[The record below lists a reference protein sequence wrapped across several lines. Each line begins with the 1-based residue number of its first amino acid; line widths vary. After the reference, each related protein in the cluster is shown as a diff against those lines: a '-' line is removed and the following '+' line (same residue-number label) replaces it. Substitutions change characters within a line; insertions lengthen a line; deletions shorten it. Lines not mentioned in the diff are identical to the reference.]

1 MPVSDDFRQRL
12 DACLP
17 AVAEHFGT
25 PFYLYDEQGIVDT
38 MAQLRDAFAPLDF
51 REFYAVKAVSNPR
64 ILRLL
69 REHGAGFDCGSV
81 PDLGVARRAGATAG
95 DLIFTSNNTTAA
107 EFAAA
112 RATGALLTI
121 DDLAAF
127 GKLPDL
133 PERVGLRL
141 NPGTLPYGG
150 EAELVTSGQKFG
162 LRPDQLLAAE
172 RAARARGARSFGLHA
187 MVASGLT
194 STDVIR
200 ATLEFLLTM
209 AGRWHSDT
217 GTVVDFIDVGGGLG
231 IPFRPGEP
239 AFDLRGFAADAN
251 RLLTGWAEREGIPR
265 PRLFLESGRYVTGP
279 HGVLVTR
286 VVNRMEKWR
295 TFVGVDTG
303 VSAMIRPALY
313 DTAYHHISVHDADDR
328 PEEVVD
334 VVGSM
339 CENNDKL
346 ATARR
351 LPRAEEGDLMY
362 VHDVGAHGYSM
373 SFPYNHRLRPQE
385 LLLHADGD
393 VELIRRAETEADF
406 LATLECERRVLH
418 TRAGGRRVTT

>member
-1 MPVSDDFRQRL
+1 MPVPDDFRRRL

-17 AVAEHFGT
+17 AVAAHFGT
-25 PFYLYDEQGIVDT
+25 PFYLYDEQGIVET
-38 MAQLRDAFAPLDF
+38 LARLRNAFEPLDF

-69 REHGAGFDCGSV
+69 LEHGAGFDCGSV
-81 PDLGVARRAGATAG
+81 PDIGVAQRAGAGAG
-95 DLIFTSNNTTAA
+95 DLIFTANNTTAP

-112 RATGALLTI
+112 RASGALLNI

-133 PERVGLRL
+133 PERVGFRL
-141 NPGTLPYGG
+141 NPGSLPHGSG
-150 EAELVTSGQKFG
+150 PDLMTTGQKFG
-162 LRPDQLLAAE
+162 LRPDQLPTAE
-172 RAARARGARSFGLHA
+172 RAARDRGASRFGLHA

-194 STDVIR
+194 DSSVLR
-200 ATLEFLLTM
+200 ATLEFLLEV
-209 AGRWHSDT
+209 AGRWRRDT
-217 GTVVDFIDVGGGLG
+217 GTVVEFIDAGGGLG
-231 IPFRPGEP
+231 IPFRPGEKE
-239 AFDLRGFAADAN
+239 FDVAGFAADAAH
-251 RLLTGWAEREGIPR
+251 LLTSWAAREGVAC
-265 PRLFLESGRYVTGP
+265 PRLYLESGRYVTGP

-286 VVNRMEKWR
+286 VVNRMEKWQ

-313 DTAYHHISVHDADDR
+313 DTAYHHITVHGADGR

-346 ATARR
+346 ASARR

-385 LLLHADGD
+385 LLMRPDGA
-393 VELIRRAETEADF
+393 VELIRRAETEEDF
-406 LATLECERRVLH
+406 LATLDHEPRTLSASIGSG
-418 TRAGGRRVTT
+418 RATA